1 MCSLPVITLQALGAG
16 KMPEVRVGV
25 EAQEISTIGNWNKEK
40 AGWKVPL
47 FYLSLTADFC
57 SSRMLLDLKLET
69 GFAVVAAA
77 AVLF

>member
-1 MCSLPVITLQALGAG
+1 MITLQALGAG